1 MKEEVTLS
9 VRRVNKNKQFLKNI
23 YVMIF
28 MIAVCSVSIWF
39 GLLQFQM
46 PDVKSHTVS
55 KEQFS
60 AERAVEFLEVIA
72 SEPRPI
78 GAVAHD
84 RIRDYLVSTL
94 TSFGLSPEVQVAT
107 ENLSVWG
114 TPYEGKVENIVAK
127 IAGTDSTGA
136 IMITSHYDSE
146 SNSPGAADAG
156 SGIAAILETVRV
168 LTETGPLKND
178 IIILLSDGEE
188 IGLLGAQAFAQEHP
202 WAQEVD
208 LVLNFEARGSSG
220 PSVMFEMSEKNERLA
235 AEFAKGASYPIG
247 HSLINDIYKTLPND
261 TDLSIYKETGKYGL
275 NFGFFVGL
283 FSYHTPEDT
292 VENLNVRSLQHHGE
306 NMLDLTRHFGNM
318 ELVAQEDGK
327 HLYFNV
333 FGKKVVTY
341 SEKLVLPFMVAGF
354 LLFIMTYIHGYR
366 RKKLNIVGSGIGFL
380 VFLISVAFAYFAG
393 ENLVGLVSL
402 ITGLDLWTIAA
413 HPRISN
419 PVFIGVLL
427 IVFVLTGIMYRWLL
441 KRVNGYNMTMGGLF
455 GWLLLLCASSLSFPS
470 SSYVFLWPF
479 VTGLIL
485 LNLLFLLKKE
495 FRIEGKLLSLCM
507 MMLPIIF
514 AAPVIYLVYA
524 LVTLQ
529 EVGILTASASLLLVF
544 IIPVL
549 QQVLFLVEHE
559 SW

>member
-1 MKEEVTLS
+1 MREEIKTS
-9 VRRVNKNKQFLKNI
+9 VPTVRKVRSNQKGSLFIPLIFLI
-23 YVMIF
+23 SF
-28 MIAVCSVSIWF
+28 LSIWV
-39 GLLQFQM
+39 GLWQFRV
-46 PDVKSHTVS
+46 PDVVS
-55 KEQFS
+55 QGAGKEQFS

-78 GAVAHD
+78 GTEAHD
-84 RIRDYLVSTL
+84 RVRDYLAATL
-94 TSFGLSPEVQVAT
+94 TAFGLSPEVQVAT

-114 TPYEGKVENIVAK
+114 TPYEGKVENIVAR

-156 SGIAAILETVRV
+156 SGVAAILETVRV

-188 IGLLGAQAFAQEHP
+188 IGLLGAQAFVQEHP

-220 PSVMFEMSEKNERLA
+220 PSVMFEMSEQNERLA
-235 AEFAKGASYPIG
+235 AEFAKGTSYPIS
-247 HSLINDIYKTLPND
+247 HSIINDIYKTLPND
-261 TDLSIYKETGKYGL
+261 TDLSIYKEAGMYGL

-306 NMLDLTRHFGNM
+306 NMLDLVRHFGNM
-318 ELVAQEDGK
+318 ELTAQEDGK
-327 HLYFNV
+327 NLYFNV
-333 FGKKVVTY
+333 IGKKVATY
-341 SEKLVLPFMVAGF
+341 SEKLVLPFMVAGL
-354 LLFIMTYIHGYR
+354 LLFIMTYIHGYQ
-366 RKKLNIVGSGIGFL
+366 RKKLSMAGSGIGFL

-393 ENLVGLVSL
+393 ESLVALFSL

-419 PVFIGVLL
+419 PVFIGILL
-427 IVFVLTGIMYRWLL
+427 IVFVLMMVMYQWLL
-441 KRVNGYNMTMGGLF
+441 KRVNGIDMTMGGLF

-479 VTGLIL
+479 VAVLIL
-485 LNLLFLLKKE
+485 LNLYVLLKKE
-495 FRIEGKLLSLCM
+495 FKLSGKILSLCIM
-507 MMLPIIF
+507 VLPIIF
-514 AAPVIYLVYA
+514 AAPIIYLVYA
-524 LVTLQ
+524 LITLQ

-544 IIPVL
+544 FIPVL
-549 QQVLFLVEHE
+549 QQVRFL
-559 SW
+559 SRT

>member
-1 MKEEVTLS
+1 MKEEVMLPA
-9 VRRVNKNKQFLKNI
+9 RGANKKKKSTKNVYLTI
-23 YVMIF
+23 LI
-28 MIAVCSVSIWF
+28 IAVCSVSIWF
-39 GLLQFQM
+39 GLLQLQM
-46 PDVKSHTVS
+46 PEVTSHTAS

-60 AERAVEFLEVIA
+60 AERAMDYLEVIA

-84 RIRDYLVSTL
+84 RVRDYLVATL
-94 TSFGLSPEVQVAT
+94 TAFGLSPEVQVAT

-114 TPYEGKVENIVAK
+114 TPYEGKVENIVAR

-156 SGIAAILETVRV
+156 SGVVAILETVSV

-188 IGLLGAQAFAQEHP
+188 IGLLGAQAFVQEHP
-202 WAQEVD
+202 WAEEVD

-220 PSVMFEMSEKNERLA
+220 PSVMFEMSEQNERLA
-235 AEFAKGASYPIG
+235 AEFAKGTSYPIS
-247 HSLINDIYKTLPND
+247 HSIINDIYKTLPND
-261 TDLSIYKETGKYGL
+261 TDLSIYKKAGMYGL

-292 VENLNVRSLQHHGE
+292 VENLNVPSLQHHGE
-306 NMLDLTRHFGNM
+306 NMLDLVRHFGNL
-318 ELVAQEDGK
+318 ELAAQEDGK
-327 HLYFNV
+327 NLYFNV

-341 SEKLVLPFMVAGF
+341 SEKLVLPFMVAAI
-354 LLFIMTYIHGYR
+354 LLFIMTYIHGYH
-366 RKKLNIVGSGIGFL
+366 RKKLSMAGSGIGLF
-380 VFLISVAFAYFAG
+380 VFLIIVASAYFMG
-393 ENLVGLVSL
+393 ESLVALVSF

-427 IVFVLTGIMYRWLL
+427 IVFVLTMIMYHWLL
-441 KRVNGYNMTMGGLF
+441 KRVNGIDMTMGGLF
-455 GWLLLLCASSLSFPS
+455 GWLLLLGASSLSFPS

-479 VTGLIL
+479 VVVLSL
-485 LNLLFLLKKE
+485 LNLYLLLKKE
-495 FRIEGKLLSLCM
+495 FKMSGKILSLCM
-507 MMLPIIF
+507 MVLPIIF
-514 AAPVIYLVYA
+514 AVPIIYLVYA
-524 LVTLQ
+524 LITLQ
-529 EVGILTASASLLLVF
+529 EVGVLTASASLLLVF
-544 IIPVL
+544 FIPVL
-549 QQVLFLVEHE
+549 QQARFL
-559 SW
+559 SRT